1 MMMTEGSPPLFGCGH
16 GHGIWG
22 KSPFLTVT
30 IKTKNEDTLIILC
43 SSIHSIANA
52 HAYFPNCKKKAI
64 LFSFNGFRVVAWFV
78 VSLTKINILLSNRC
92 SCKGPFSF
100 RSARFFYFS
109 VVDHLQRSTHT
120 KAFRSS
126 NSLPHFFSHLST
138 TFLKHEQCCLHR
150 AACTF
155 SSVFH

>member
-64 LFSFNGFRVVAWFV
+64 LFSFNGFRVVA
-78 VSLTKINILLSNRC
+78 
-92 SCKGPFSF
+92 
-100 RSARFFYFS
+100 
-109 VVDHLQRSTHT
+109 
-120 KAFRSS
+120 
-126 NSLPHFFSHLST
+126 
-138 TFLKHEQCCLHR
+138 
-150 AACTF
+150 
-155 SSVFH
+155 